1 MLLATVVLQASA
13 ALAAALGAAFVFRRR
28 SAALRHCV
36 LASGVV
42 AVLTAAVAARVAPA
56 WEITVPAAAAPT
68 AIVAAG
74 SSPRVNE
81 PVSPFES
88 AAAPT
93 AAPAPRSSVVA
104 GTSPRQWLM
113 LAWLAGAAVV
123 AVRLFA
129 GLVGLRRVA
138 ARALAVRDARLLD
151 AVRDLSRALGV
162 TRAVTLLF
170 DDAPVGTWGSWR
182 PRVVLPPDAVGWGDD
197 RLRAVLAHE
206 LAHVQRFDWP
216 VQLAAEAVCAALWF
230 NPLAWMVARRL
241 RDEGERACDDVVLA
255 AGVADHEYATHL
267 FDIARAARGPV
278 LGAAMPMARPS
289 SLEGRIAAML
299 NPSLDRRRPTPLFR
313 LAATTM
319 LLIVAAAAAVR
330 VTAQQAGPAP
340 LQGVVYDTSGAV
352 LPGVEMALF
361 NEQGVKWTT
370 PTDRAGRFEFA
381 PVGAGKYVLE
391 AVVPGFKTFKQD
403 VVLERERD
411 WNKILTLQVG
421 SLEETIQV
429 TARRPRNPVAAAP
442 LNSTGRVRVGGNIKA
457 PTKISHSNP
466 VYPEA
471 MREAG
476 LEGVVKL
483 DVLIGTD
490 GVVQSV
496 RVVGAQVHPAFAQS
510 ASDAVKLWKFTPT
523 LLNGAPVEVAMT
535 VSISFGL
542 SD

>member
-1 MLLATVVLQASA
+1 MLLTTIVLQASV
-13 ALAAALGAAFVFRRR
+13 ALAAALGAAFAFRRR
-28 SAALRHCV
+28 SAALRHFV

-42 AVLTAAVAARVAPA
+42 AVLMAAVAARVAPA
-56 WEITVPAAAAPT
+56 WEITVP
-68 AIVAAG
+68 V
-74 SSPRVNE
+74 SSSSVDA
-81 PVSPFES
+81 PVSAFEE
-88 AAAPT
+88 APVSEAVPVPRRSVT
-93 AAPAPRSSVVA
+93 AGV
-104 GTSPRQWLM
+104 SPRQWLL
-113 LAWLAGAAVV
+113 LAWLAGAAVLT
-123 AVRLFA
+123 VRLLA

-138 ARALAVRDARLLD
+138 ARAQAVHDARLLD
-151 AVRDLSRALGV
+151 TARDVSRDLGV

-182 PRVVLPPDAVGWGDD
+182 PRVVLPPAAVEWGDG

-230 NPLAWMVARRL
+230 NPLAWVVARRL

-255 AGVADHEYATHL
+255 TGLADHEYATHL

-278 LGAAMPMARPS
+278 LRAAMPMARPS

-313 LAATTM
+313 LAAVAM
-319 LLIVAAAAAVR
+319 LLVVAAAAAVR

-340 LQGVVYDTSGAV
+340 LNGVVYDTSGAV

-361 NEQGVKWTT
+361 NEQGVKWST
-370 PTDRAGRFEFA
+370 PTDGAGRFEFA

-391 AVVPGFKTFKQD
+391 AGVPGFKTFKQD
-403 VVLERERD
+403 VVLERARD

-429 TARRPRNPVAAAP
+429 TARRPRNPVAVAP
-442 LNSTGRVRVGGNIKA
+442 AVSSTGRVRVGGNIKVPRKVFNA
-457 PTKISHSNP
+457 SPI
-466 VYPEA
+466 YPEA

-483 DVLIGTD
+483 DVLIGVD
-490 GVVQSV
+490 GLVQSV
-496 RVVGAQVHPAFAQS
+496 RVVGAQVHPAFAQ
-510 ASDAVKLWKFTPT
+510 AAGDAVKQWKFTPT
-523 LLNGAPVEVAMT
+523 LLNGVPVEVEMT
-535 VSISFGL
+535 ASIFFSL